1 MEFAYNNK
9 IHLATKVLLF
19 KANYSQNPIIG
30 FEGKEKRKYKAAE
43 KFVEWIR
50 KIQKETKA
58 ALKKAQEE
66 MKKLADKKKEEEEE
80 YKIRDLVLLST
91 KDLEWQ
97 IVGKRSEKLIEYFVG
112 PCRVKG
118 IVLSNTIELELSSC
132 YDLVIGM
139 EIKQGWMWDQK
150 SGISKLLHSYMQTSR
165 HKGGKSKNREL
176 TKVNNRRIFNR
187 NLERRNI
194 FNIHLR
200 ELLLVQISKVCYYAT
215 SKFATDS
222 SIWYN
227 LY

>member
-1 MEFAYNNK
+1 M
-9 IHLATKVLLF
+9 
-19 KANYSQNPIIG
+19 
-30 FEGKEKRKYKAAE
+30 
-43 KFVEWIR
+43 
-50 KIQKETKA
+50 
-58 ALKKAQEE
+58 
-66 MKKLADKKKEEEEE
+66 
-80 YKIRDLVLLST
+80 
-91 KDLEWQ
+91 
-97 IVGKRSEKLIEYFVG
+97 
-112 PCRVKG
+112 
-118 IVLSNTIELELSSC
+118 
-132 YDLVIGM
+132 VIGM